1 MLQPVLERGLCVG
14 KQCRIISYIIY
25 NYKKDQKKHN
35 KGVQKEL
42 RVPRKRATVAIAIKI
57 TSWIRIETERPSPN
71 NKITSI

>member
-35 KGVQKEL
+35 KGDPERAACSKKEGDGCNCDQNYFL
-42 RVPRKRATVAIAIKI
+42 D
-57 TSWIRIETERPSPN
+57 SNETERPSPN
-71 NKITSI
+71 NKPLF